1 MRFLTLLKSHF
12 EFLPKCITQ
21 LETSGLTISE
31 TFKIL
36 DDANEKIQ
44 KIPGKIGKDVQTKL
58 KKVLDKN
65 IGQKQLR
72 EIASIIDGEEGE
84 LPQGWSASDAA
95 SLKYCPAASVD
106 VERSFSVYKNIL
118 TDRRHQ
124 LTEENLSKMIVCNC
138 FYNRN

>member
-1 MRFLTLLKSHF
+1 MVIWFQYKGQVSLWL
-12 EFLPKCITQ
+12 Q
-21 LETSGLTISE
+21 Y
-31 TFKIL
+31 
-36 DDANEKIQ
+36 EKIQ